1 MKLLILDLDETL
13 IHTER
18 FEKDYLDEG
27 SYDFK
32 FSVTNPMYEYFTL
45 KRPYLNEF
53 LDYAFSNFKVAVWT
67 AASKDYAKTIIDNI
81 GIDSNKLE
89 FLYTE
94 ENCTIKV
101 KYDGCYGIYSVVGDG
116 TYYGEKNLNKIRSKY
131 NLKDVLIVDDIPE
144 TASNNYGNL
153 IRINPFTSSPND
165 TELLKLISYLET
177 IKDSDNFRS
186 IEKRGWSKHK

>member
-13 IHTER
+13 IHSER

-27 SYDFK
+27 YDFK
-32 FSVTNPMYEYFTL
+32 FSSNNPMYEYFTL
-45 KRPYLNEF
+45 KRPHLNEF
-53 LDYAFSNFKVAVWT
+53 LDYVFSNFKVAIWT

-101 KYDGCYGIYSVVGDG
+101 KYDGCYG

-186 IEKRGWSKHK
+186 IEKRGWSNNR